1 MGLLDFL
8 HRPSEKQIQGK
19 TKNDE
24 EKRTEIIPSV
34 MSIYREDGTQT
45 EVLNIEETQKFKHSD
60 GSISCLISAKVIHV
74 NQGDTIYL
82 DAADPV
88 CFEIPEGRYDL
99 AEKLITRFTG
109 MYTGIELNEKSYT
122 YLGRAYSEDDIRL
135 QPPTAVVNE
144 QIGKLNERL
153 LEEITNRRLRE
164 CRLLEVRQKEE
175 NARNMRMQKNIS
187 KMRAEGQK
195 KIEDRMANPFIRGG
209 LDRFQAEQYNGVNTT
224 NGEILRIRA
233 VNKIAK
239 DASGR
244 YVYTAQLASTSDE
257 QNVELFSP
265 DVKVPVVFTLPYRLN
280 DIVNTEYE
288 ADYKKQLEKAV
299 LDLLSTGYQKNLTR
313 DGMCDISALHDIG
326 GINKEGNIIKNSPE
340 NGVSQVVISKIAE
353 LQGEYAKQRRMRGNT
368 QAIPSYKDNDDGR

>member
-1 MGLLDFL
+1 MGLFDFL
-8 HRPSEKQIQGK
+8 HRPSGKNTQEVIKEVEK
-19 TKNDE
+19 
-24 EKRTEIIPSV
+24 IPTM

-45 EVLNIEETQKFKHSD
+45 EVLNIEEAQKFRHSD
-60 GSISCLISAKVIHV
+60 GSISSLISARVIHV

-82 DAADPV
+82 DAADPI

-99 AEKLITRFTG
+99 AKELITRFTG

-122 YLGRAYSEDDIRL
+122 YLGRAYSEEDIRL

-144 QIGKLNERL
+144 QIGKLNEKL
-153 LEEITNRRLRE
+153 LEEITNKRLRE
-164 CRLLEVRQKEE
+164 SRLLEVRQKEE
-175 NARNMRMQKNIS
+175 NARNTRMQKNIN
-187 KMRAEGQK
+187 KLRAEGQK
-195 KIEDRMANPFIRGG
+195 KIEARMANPFIRGG
-209 LDRFQAEQYNGVNTT
+209 LDKFQAEQYDGVNTS

-288 ADYKKQLEKAV
+288 ATYKKQLEKAV
-299 LDLLSTGYQKNLTR
+299 LDLLSNGYQKNITPE
-313 DGMCDISALHDIG
+313 GECDVSTLHDIG
-326 GINKEGNIIKNSPE
+326 GINKDGSVIENSQE
-340 NGVSQVVISKIAE
+340 NGVSQVVISKIVE
-353 LQGEYAKQRRMRGNT
+353 LQGEYIKQRRMRENT
-368 QAIPSYKDNDDGR
+368 RAIPYYKDDDGR

>member
-1 MGLLDFL
+1 
-8 HRPSEKQIQGK
+8 
-19 TKNDE
+19 
-24 EKRTEIIPSV
+24 

-45 EVLNIEETQKFKHSD
+45 EVLNIEEAQKFRHSD
-60 GSISCLISAKVIHV
+60 GSISSLISARVIHV

-82 DAADPV
+82 DAADPI

-99 AEKLITRFTG
+99 AKELITRFTG

-122 YLGRAYSEDDIRL
+122 YLGRAYSEEDIRL

-144 QIGKLNERL
+144 QIGKLNEKL
-153 LEEITNRRLRE
+153 LEEITNKRLRE
-164 CRLLEVRQKEE
+164 SRLLEVRKKEE
-175 NARNMRMQKNIS
+175 DARNTRMQKNIN
-187 KMRAEGQK
+187 KLRAEGQK
-195 KIEDRMANPFIRGG
+195 KIEARMANPFIRGG
-209 LDRFQAEQYNGVNTT
+209 LDKFQAEQYDGVNTS

-280 DIVNTEYE
+280 DIVNTEYD
-288 ADYKKQLEKAV
+288 AGYKKQLEKAV
-299 LDLLSTGYQKNLTR
+299 LDLLSAGYQKNITPE
-313 DGMCDISALHDIG
+313 GECDVSTLHDIG
-326 GINKEGNIIKNSPE
+326 GINKDGSVIENSPE
-340 NGVSQVVISKIAE
+340 NGVSQVVISKIVE
-353 LQGEYAKQRRMRGNT
+353 LQGEYAKQRRMRENT
-368 QAIPSYKDNDDGR
+368 RAIPCYKDDDGR

>member
-1 MGLLDFL
+1 MGLFDFL
-8 HRPSEKQIQGK
+8 HRPSGKNTQEVIKEVEK
-19 TKNDE
+19 
-24 EKRTEIIPSV
+24 IPTM

-45 EVLNIEETQKFKHSD
+45 EVLNIEEAQKFRHSD
-60 GSISCLISAKVIHV
+60 GSISSLISARVIHV

-82 DAADPV
+82 DAADPI

-99 AEKLITRFTG
+99 AKELITRFTG

-122 YLGRAYSEDDIRL
+122 YLGRAYSEEDIRL

-144 QIGKLNERL
+144 QIGKLNEKL
-153 LEEITNRRLRE
+153 LEEITNKRLRE
-164 CRLLEVRQKEE
+164 SRLLEVRKKEE
-175 NARNMRMQKNIS
+175 NARNTRMQKNIN
-187 KMRAEGQK
+187 KLRAEGQK
-195 KIEDRMANPFIRGG
+195 KIEARMANPFIRGG
-209 LDRFQAEQYNGVNTT
+209 LDKFQAEQYDGVNTT

-280 DIVNTEYE
+280 DIVNTEYD
-288 ADYKKQLEKAV
+288 AGYKKQLEKAV
-299 LDLLSTGYQKNLTR
+299 LDLLSNGYQKNITPE
-313 DGMCDISALHDIG
+313 GMCDVSELHDIG
-326 GINKEGNIIKNSPE
+326 GINKDGSVIENSPE
-340 NGVSQVVISKIAE
+340 NGVSQVVISKIVE
-353 LQGEYAKQRRMRGNT
+353 LQGEYAKQRRMRENT
-368 QAIPSYKDNDDGR
+368 RAIPYYKDDDGR